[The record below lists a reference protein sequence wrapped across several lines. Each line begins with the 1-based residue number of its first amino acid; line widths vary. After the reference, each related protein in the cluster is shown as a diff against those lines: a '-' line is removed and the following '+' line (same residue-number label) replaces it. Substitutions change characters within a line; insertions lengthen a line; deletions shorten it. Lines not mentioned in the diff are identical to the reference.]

1 MLLVVK
7 TCFTVCSFVRWRGVL
22 VVQVKEEP
30 TQLTLSTKETGKMAY
45 IRFKITARVPAA
57 QVIVGMLRPRGP
69 TVLHKQ
75 NA

>member
-1 MLLVVK
+1 M
-7 TCFTVCSFVRWRGVL
+7 L
-22 VVQVKEEP
+22 VVQIKEKP
-30 TQLTLSTKETGKMAY
+30 ARLSPNKETGKMAD
-45 IRFKITARVPAA
+45 IRFKITTRVLAA